1 MCRRLEVVVG
11 TFRVGG
17 GVKIAPRMQLSIRS
31 FFTAPSPA
39 DTNAN
44 KKEKKEE
51 EVRKARSSGAD
62 GGEGAGDAL
71 AREAEVVGEGEQGAA
86 ERCPLDGAEAALR
99 DNEAASP
106 SAGSAHD
113 DDDGE
118 EEEQEEEKE
127 DGAVERGAGS
137 DGGEIAAAGAS
148 RRGGTKNEDNS
159 YLLERDKRIAM
170 NRERMMQFMGEIMSA
185 LPSDPSAE
193 PSRVQKRKRGKR
205 KTAEVEPV
213 EANAR
218 RRSTRL
224 RGSPAAVENQNTVGT
239 HALVEVGEEEEEE
252 EEVEEFM
259 ESAVGRYECAD
270 ISAAAL
276 RHYRTAGSMNAEG
289 SDGGV
294 VRSQLARIPVSL
306 CCSDVTR
313 AYAACSSPSG
323 HLIGVGGKGGF
334 ACVFGTDAFES
345 APAAATVAGSE
356 EGQEDFEAEPLFEF
370 RPHRG
375 WLADLQFSDANIL
388 VTAGND
394 GNLCGWDIAQVNT
407 LSGMPKRIFLSAKT
421 LHASGIFSMDCR
433 GSDVLT
439 SSKDGST
446 CLSRFR
452 ADGHIGEIRRFD
464 EHHAGVIKCV
474 RYRGRPLSSGRTD
487 VFADCGNDLSI
498 SVVDLRSNAYPSMT
512 IDTGHERA
520 VNRVCWH
527 PHDENIILSTS
538 FGPSVLLHDLRRPE
552 APLFAMSGHSRN
564 GSCHKGIYNACF
576 MQEGR
581 TVVCAGEGTSR
592 ISVYSTLTGQP
603 ISRGHVGFDA
613 SNLSVWAPA
622 DDCEFLLAS
631 HNCAT
636 SAFVCC

>member
-1 MCRRLEVVVG
+1 MVLARKRVLARCRCLEVVVG
-11 TFRVGG
+11 FPRVGG
-17 GVKIAPRMQLSIRS
+17 GVKIARMQLSIRS

-62 GGEGAGDAL
+62 GAEGAGDAL

-86 ERCPLDGAEAALR
+86 ERCPLDGSEAALR
-99 DNEAASP
+99 GNEKTSP

-113 DDDGE
+113 YNDGE
-118 EEEQEEEKE
+118 EEEQEEKE
-127 DGAVERGAGS
+127 DGAVERGAVS

-148 RRGGTKNEDNS
+148 RRGGTKNEDNT

-185 LPSDPSAE
+185 LPSDPSTE

-224 RGSPAAVENQNTVGT
+224 RGSPAADENQKTIGT

-289 SDGGV
+289 SDGAV

-345 APAAATVAGSE
+345 APAAVTVAASE
-356 EGQEDFEAEPLFEF
+356 EGQEDVEAEPL
-370 RPHRG
+370 
-375 WLADLQFSDANIL
+375 L
-388 VTAGND
+388 
-394 GNLCGWDIAQVNT
+394 
-407 LSGMPKRIFLSAKT
+407 
-421 LHASGIFSMDCR
+421 
-433 GSDVLT
+433 
-439 SSKDGST
+439 
-446 CLSRFR
+446 
-452 ADGHIGEIRRFD
+452 
-464 EHHAGVIKCV
+464 
-474 RYRGRPLSSGRTD
+474 
-487 VFADCGNDLSI
+487 
-498 SVVDLRSNAYPSMT
+498 
-512 IDTGHERA
+512 
-520 VNRVCWH
+520 
-527 PHDENIILSTS
+527 
-538 FGPSVLLHDLRRPE
+538 
-552 APLFAMSGHSRN
+552 
-564 GSCHKGIYNACF
+564 
-576 MQEGR
+576 
-581 TVVCAGEGTSR
+581 
-592 ISVYSTLTGQP
+592 
-603 ISRGHVGFDA
+603 
-613 SNLSVWAPA
+613 
-622 DDCEFLLAS
+622 
-631 HNCAT
+631 
-636 SAFVCC
+636 